1 MKFRSIDWMKYRT
14 YIIIVGIVLLLFIIF
29 GGMYFVHASS
39 NPEEVESVSILTKE
53 VESIEKEENV
63 KETVLVDIKGA
74 VVNPGVYQVNVD
86 CSVQDVIYMA
96 GGLLDNANTNV
107 INLSKRVFDEMVII
121 IYTNEEIAT
130 YKEENVVTEFVYVEV
145 PCECP
150 DQMNDACVIPKQEEE
165 KTSDSI
171 QENTLVSIN
180 KASKEELMTL
190 NGIGESKAQ
199 AIILY
204 RTEHGDFLDISDI
217 MNVSGIGEAAFEKIK
232 NQITL

>member
-1 MKFRSIDWMKYRT
+1 MKFKNIDWIKYKV
-14 YIIIVGIVLLLFIIF
+14 YIIIVGIVFLLLIIF
-29 GGMYFVHASS
+29 GGMYLVHASS
-39 NPEEVESVSILTKE
+39 DAGKEESSYSIESRIEEVQLEE
-53 VESIEKEENV
+53 VLP
-63 KETVLVDIKGA
+63 ETVLVDIKGA
-74 VVNPGVYQVNVD
+74 VVNPGVYRVNVD

-121 IYTNEEIAT
+121 IYTNEEIAI

-199 AIILY
+199 AIISY
-204 RTEHGDFLDISDI
+204 RTEHGGFLDISDI